1 MSELPDSLRAAL
13 EAFVKRP
20 RILVGADFDGTLAP
34 FTTDPMQ
41 SRAAPGALTSL
52 SAAASLPGVSVALVS
67 GRDLQTLR
75 TLTAIPEA
83 SPIVLLGSHGAQSSL
98 DDGGGSATLDQD
110 ARARLA
116 AACADLEGVAAA
128 HPGTRIELKPGAV
141 ALHTRGVDLSV
152 AAAALAAAMAL
163 STRHTR
169 VHVIPGKQVVEL
181 TVMETDKGFAL
192 RALAAARAVDA
203 TAYFGDDVTDE
214 RAFAALDG
222 RSGDVTVKV
231 GEGNTLAAHRLEAVD
246 DVVEALE
253 FMVSTRRS
261 TSRD

>member
-1 MSELPDSLRAAL
+1 
-13 EAFVKRP
+13 
-20 RILVGADFDGTLAP
+20 
-34 FTTDPMQ
+34 
-41 SRAAPGALTSL
+41 
-52 SAAASLPGVSVALVS
+52 
-67 GRDLQTLR
+67 
-75 TLTAIPEA
+75 
-83 SPIVLLGSHGAQSSL
+83 
-98 DDGGGSATLDQD
+98 
-110 ARARLA
+110 
-116 AACADLEGVAAA
+116 
-128 HPGTRIELKPGAV
+128 
-141 ALHTRGVDLSV
+141 
-152 AAAALAAAMAL
+152 
-163 STRHTR
+163 
-169 VHVIPGKQVVEL
+169 
-181 TVMETDKGFAL
+181 METDKGFAL